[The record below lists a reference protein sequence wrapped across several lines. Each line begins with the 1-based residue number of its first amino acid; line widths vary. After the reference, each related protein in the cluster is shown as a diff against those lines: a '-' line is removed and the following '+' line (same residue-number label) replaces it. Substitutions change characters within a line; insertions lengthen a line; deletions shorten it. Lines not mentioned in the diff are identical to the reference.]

1 MTETET
7 KLVTKRSDPLNVFRF
22 RVEFTVDPLDS
33 AGEAA
38 GEVPLCSAAFSECS
52 GLEATMEPKVIKEG
66 GRNYGPAQRV
76 GPVSFG
82 TVVLK
87 RGIGTDRHLW
97 QWFNL
102 VSEGGSYAYR
112 LQAKITLL
120 DDTGAKDVLVWTL
133 RRALPVKFKSP
144 DLSAKATDVGIE
156 ELHIVF
162 EELKVEVA
170 QKETK

>member
-1 MTETET
+1 MTESAA
-7 KLVTKRSDPLNVFRF
+7 KRSDPLNVFRF
-22 RVEFTVDPLDS
+22 IVEFNVDPLDS
-33 AGEAA
+33 TGGAE
-38 GEVPLCSAAFSECS
+38 GEVPLCSGAFSECS

-66 GRNYGPAQRV
+66 GQNYGPAQRV

-82 TVVLK
+82 TVILK

-102 VSEGGSYAYR
+102 VSAGASYSYR
-112 LQAKITLL
+112 LQVKITLL
-120 DDTGAKDVLVWTL
+120 NETGAKELLTWTL

-156 ELHIVF
+156 ELHIVY

-170 QKETK
+170 

>member
-1 MTETET
+1 MTES
-7 KLVTKRSDPLNVFRF
+7 VTKRSDPLNVFRF
-22 RVEFTVDPLDS
+22 KVEFYVDPLDS
-33 AGEAA
+33 TGGAD
-38 GEVPLCSAAFSECS
+38 GEVILCSGAFSECS

-76 GPVSFG
+76 GPVTFG

-87 RGIGTDRHLW
+87 RGVGTDQHLW
-97 QWFNL
+97 HRWFNL
-102 VSEGGSYAYR
+102 VSAGAWYAYR
-112 LQAKITLL
+112 LQVTITLL
-120 DDTGAKDVLVWTL
+120 NETGAKELLTWTL

-170 QKETK
+170 